1 MATDFDAWGGSFET
15 SWWLSWTKSEDL
27 LEEDRVVPTADFR
40 RKKEF
45 FEEELLLMFMS
56 LK

>member
-1 MATDFDAWGGSFET
+1 MFKLGFFKVRFYEGLKYFAGGSGDQ
-15 SWWLSWTKSEDL
+15 K
-27 LEEDRVVPTADFR
+27 DRVVPTANLR

-45 FEEELLLMFMS
+45 FEEELLLMLMS